1 LSNHEANRANVAVSE
16 PAADDVRAELDAVL
30 RSATFERAPRLQRF
44 LRYIANLTLRG
55 EGDRIH
61 ESLIAQEVF
70 ERDSD
75 YSPTEDS
82 IVRRQA
88 HALRAKLERFYDT
101 EGVDHDL
108 LIELPIGHYV
118 PVFRHRPE
126 TKAHVQPHAEIP
138 ATAPEGPRPVPPTRS
153 RRAMVQIAA
162 LLVTLAFGVA
172 VGSLAQKR
180 RAEIARAETTQAIQD
195 VWGPWLSKTRSV
207 VVCFTNRMT
216 ASLRHETEPEKRLR
230 DGWYLPEPS
239 EGSAL
244 FRQAFGLSN
253 EGRLNVLPEQV
264 MVKLGDAQAATRIGA
279 FFGEHKIPLRTLEAR
294 HLTWDVLR
302 RESIVLLGQSD
313 IHHNGINRWVALLL
327 EKYPFQPAAPTRD
340 EERRIVNTAPL
351 PGEPKAFLRAAADQ
365 PGHVDEMVALVSM
378 LPGVDPHREL
388 LLISGIDAPA
398 TDMAAEFLTNPET
411 LADLAKRL
419 TTQNRG
425 HSPRHFQLVLRAEV
439 RENVPTRA
447 VIVALRML

>member
-1 LSNHEANRANVAVSE
+1 M
-16 PAADDVRAELDAVL
+16 L
-30 RSATFERAPRLQRF
+30 RSATLERAPRLQSF
-44 LRYIANLTLRG
+44 LRYIAELTLRG
-55 EGDRIH
+55 EGDRIN

-70 ERDSD
+70 ERDAA

-88 HALRAKLERFYDT
+88 HALRAKLERFYDG
-101 EGVDHDL
+101 EGLGHKV

-118 PVFRHRPE
+118 PVFRYRPE
-126 TKAHVQPHAEIP
+126 PKPPAETDAAVPSSTSLGPEP
-138 ATAPEGPRPVPPTRS
+138 APPMRS
-153 RRAMVQIAA
+153 RRTVGGIAA
-162 LLVTLAFGVA
+162 LLATLALGMVA
-172 VGSLAQKR
+172 GSLVQR
-180 RAEIARAETTQAIQD
+180 YRAELARAETSQAVQD
-195 VWGPWLSKTRSV
+195 VWGPWLSTSRGV

-216 ASLRHETEPEKRLR
+216 ASLRHETEPERRLR

-239 EGSAL
+239 EGSTL
-244 FRQAFGLSN
+244 FRQAFGLSS

-264 MVKLGDAQAATRIGA
+264 MVKVGEAQAGARIGE

-327 EKYPFQPAAPTRD
+327 EKYPFQLAAPTKD

-351 PGEPKAFLRAAADQ
+351 PGEPKSFLRAVADQ
-365 PGHVDEMVALVSM
+365 PGHVDEMVALISM
-378 LPGVDPHREL
+378 LPGIDSHREL
-388 LLISGIDAPA
+388 LLISSIDAPA
-398 TDMAAEFLTNPET
+398 TDMAVEFLTNPET
-411 LADLAKRL
+411 LADLATRL
-419 TTQNRG
+419 AKQDGGRR
-425 HSPRHFQLVLRAEV
+425 PRHFQAVLRAEV